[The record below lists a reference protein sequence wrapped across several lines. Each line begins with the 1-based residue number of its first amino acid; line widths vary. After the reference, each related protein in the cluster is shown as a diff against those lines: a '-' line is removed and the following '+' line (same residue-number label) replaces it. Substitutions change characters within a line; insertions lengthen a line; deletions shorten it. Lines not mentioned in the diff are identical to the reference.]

1 MFPSDIVRV
10 EVPVVKL
17 SVRVTGLLDTRL
29 VRRQLAKALLVVA
42 ALIALMRQVDRAMM
56 RLLCKHTELYL
67 LRARVTLV
75 REKCV
80 CTVWTSA
87 LLLLLVF
94 ASTVVLFLPS
104 IK

>member
-1 MFPSDIVRV
+1 MFSSDIVRV
-10 EVPVVKL
+10 EVPVVEL

-56 RLLCKHTELYL
+56 RLLCKHTELCL

-75 REKCV
+75 
-80 CTVWTSA
+80 
-87 LLLLLVF
+87 
-94 ASTVVLFLPS
+94 
-104 IK
+104 